1 MLIGK
6 HHLEHLLKQVLEQR
20 LRQGCALD
28 REEVL
33 ARINAASDSY
43 DGMYALAMELRAPP
57 QRPDWP
63 YHEPLGWEEICEESP
78 SLQPDQRWPEPD
90 LERAAERVQAG
101 FLASVCGC
109 MLGKP
114 LEVDPTL
121 AELKAA
127 LAKGDPWPLSQ
138 YVDEAYLARLGR
150 RHDSWRQTVR
160 EHLEAVVAD
169 DDIHYTLLGMLLLER
184 HGRAFSSGDMFSL
197 WEYNLPPGWT
207 WGPERTT
214 LLGMAAQRHHL
225 FLEAGVDDALHDVLF
240 LNPGEEMCGALIRA
254 DAYGYACPGNP
265 DLAAWLAWKDAS
277 FTHTRTGVYGAM
289 FVAALLALCHEGPI
303 PAGNPRLELVR
314 EAMQRLPARSRFVE
328 VLEDCLLKVSAA
340 ADWEAGY
347 EAVHGRYREYSHCQV
362 YQEIGTL
369 LNTFKFAENAG
380 QGIGMQV
387 SQGNDTDSFGAT
399 AGSLLGVLLGPGSLE
414 EGWLKP
420 LNNRLKLSLADI
432 SEQSLDTL
440 AKRISR
446 LPALVYRQK

>member
-6 HHLEHLLKQVLEQR
+6 HHLKHLLQQVLEQR
-20 LRQGCALD
+20 LRQGCDLD
-28 REEVL
+28 RGAML
-33 ARINAASDSY
+33 ARIEAVSDTY
-43 DGMYALAMELRAPP
+43 DGMYELALELRDPP
-57 QRPDWP
+57 LRVDWP
-63 YHEPLGWEEICEESP
+63 YVEPLAWENICEAAP
-78 SLQPDQRWPEPD
+78 QLQADRDWQAPD
-90 LERAAERVQAG
+90 LARAAEHVEAG

-127 LAKGDPWPLSQ
+127 LGEGDDWPLAG

-150 RHDSWRQTVR
+150 RHDSWPKTIR
-160 EHLEAVVAD
+160 ENLDAVVAD

-184 HGRAFSSGDMFSL
+184 HGRDFSENDIYSL
-197 WEYNLPPGWT
+197 WEHNLPPGWT

-214 LLGMAAQRHHL
+214 LLGMAARRHHL
-225 FLEAGVDDALHDVLF
+225 FLEAGVDDVAHDVLF

-289 FVAALLALCHEGPI
+289 FVAALLALCHEQSL
-303 PAGNPRLELVR
+303 PAGNGRLELAR
-314 EAMQRLPARSRFVE
+314 EAVERLPARSRFVE
-328 VLEDCLLKVSAA
+328 VLEDCLAKIGDA

-347 EAVHGRYREYSHCQV
+347 AAVHDRYREYSHCQV

-369 LNTFKFAENAG
+369 LNTFKFAETAG

-399 AGSLLGVLLGPGSLE
+399 AGSLLGVLLGPGSLDE
-414 EGWLKP
+414 KWLKP
-420 LNNRLKLSLADI
+420 LNNSLRLSLADI
-432 SEQSLDTL
+432 SEQSLNSL
-440 AKRISR
+440 VKRISA
-446 LPALVYRQK
+446 LPALVYGRR